1 MRGGQLSSLGGSSNF
16 SSSNTPSSSSAKLK
30 TGAKVTANYKGSL
43 LSDGTVFDE
52 NSNGSFNFALGQ
64 GRVIKCWETAFAQ
77 MKVGEKVTITCPPEM
92 AYGSKG
98 AGGVIPPNAALQFDV
113 ETVNCVP

>member
-1 MRGGQLSSLGGSSNF
+1 MPES
-16 SSSNTPSSSSAKLK
+16 
-30 TGAKVTANYKGSL
+30 GAACNPGDTVTANYKGSL
-43 LSDGTVFDE
+43 LSDGSVFDE
-52 NSNGSFNFALGQ
+52 NQNGSFNFALGQ

-77 MKVGEKVTITCPPEM
+77 MKVGEKATITCPPEM

-113 ETVNCVP
+113 ETVNCVAKEAEVSATVDDGEPDLY